1 MNTEEFGKITHL
13 TPGRVFDSNSY
24 WFKGGSFLKMDNCLY
39 NEFEKALS
47 EVKWVQD
54 PAKVYNEIPEHIK
67 LPESD
72 IPKNLT
78 RSQTRDLLNAHAKK
92 NFPEELKG
100 SIEKLLLSYQT
111 EELQSLYNFQIV
123 FADLW
128 NGSEG
133 CPWHWDGTDG
143 GDALILAYFSD
154 HKKWKP
160 ELGGQL
166 EIGKNLGS
174 DSMYLSKI
182 GEVESYGFVPPQQRS
197 FIIVNNKN
205 PYFIHRCNKLIDPKI
220 RRMTLTLGLKFVV
233 KDDWSQPSK
242 VIW

>member
-1 MNTEEFGKITHL
+1 MNTEEFGKIKHL

-39 NEFEKALS
+39 KEFEKALS

-54 PAKVYNEIPEHIK
+54 PANVY
-67 LPESD
+67 
-72 IPKNLT
+72 
-78 RSQTRDLLNAHAKK
+78 AKK

-100 SIEKLLLSYQT
+100 SGEKLLLSYQT

-205 PYFIHRCNKLIDPKI
+205 PYFIHRCNKLIDSKI